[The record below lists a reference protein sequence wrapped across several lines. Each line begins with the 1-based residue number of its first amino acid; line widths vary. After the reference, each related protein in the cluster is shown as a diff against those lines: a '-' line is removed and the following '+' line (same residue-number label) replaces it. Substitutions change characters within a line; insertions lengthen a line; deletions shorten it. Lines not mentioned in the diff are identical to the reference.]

1 MGLGQGF
8 SGLRSRVNE
17 TASSLLT
24 STQTEHKKEVCI
36 QIRIEEDKKLL
47 FDEICKKR
55 CTSKDKRGAM
65 SAALRNFIN
74 NAIATDGTIL
84 SFKE

>member
-1 MGLGQGF
+1 MSLGQGF
-8 SGLRSRVNE
+8 SGLRPRASE

-24 STQTEHKKEVCI
+24 PTQVEHKKEVTL
-36 QIRIEEDKKLL
+36 QIRIEEDKALL
-47 FDEICKKR
+47 FKEICQKR

-74 NAIATDGTIL
+74 NAIATNGTIL